1 MYMNYPYVLC
11 IYMSICVFTCV
22 CICIY
27 IYINTHTFICIYS
40 CIHIY
45 NHKHIYIYVYIC
57 TYIYTCILTQTHT
70 YMTVAGPLGSHMKS
84 CEASAASALS
94 GDPSAHS
101 PESRLT
107 LN

>member
-45 NHKHIYIYVYIC
+45 NHKHIYIC

>member
-45 NHKHIYIYVYIC
+45 NLKHIYIC

-70 YMTVAGPLGSHMKS
+70 YMTVAGPLGSHVKS